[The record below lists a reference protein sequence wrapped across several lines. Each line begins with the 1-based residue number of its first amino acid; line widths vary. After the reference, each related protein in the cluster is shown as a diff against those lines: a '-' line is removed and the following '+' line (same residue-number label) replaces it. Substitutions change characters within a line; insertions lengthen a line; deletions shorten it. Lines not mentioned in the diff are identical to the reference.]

1 MAVITITITA
11 ITTIITTSPA
21 RKHRKVDSETH
32 ATNKWNTVL
41 HCGTRAV
48 MTEETPKAPRKEI
61 NRNPRR
67 NSSRLSSVTTAI
79 HLMKTFTAEDQELGI
94 SELAKRLN
102 VAKSTV
108 HRLAGALLDEGLLQQ
123 SPETGRYSLGV
134 ELFSLGSMVRS
145 RLDVTHESKHLLN
158 LLREKTQE
166 NVRLAVLERERVV
179 FLHDFEGPQTL
190 RLRSATGQLR
200 PAFCTAE
207 GLCLISG
214 LRQPQLEKFLTY
226 ARPARTEKTVTERDD
241 FLNRVRRVKRQ
252 GYAFEDEE
260 CDEGTRCVAAPIYN
274 AEGRITAAVGV
285 AGPRLRIKKNQV
297 SKLAPLVMETA
308 SEISQRMGYIQRQ
321 PIYV

>member
-1 MAVITITITA
+1 MHTDQSLT
-11 ITTIITTSPA
+11 
-21 RKHRKVDSETH
+21 
-32 ATNKWNTVL
+32 
-41 HCGTRAV
+41 G
-48 MTEETPKAPRKEI
+48 RKEI

-67 NSSRLSSVTTAI
+67 NKERLSSVTTAI
-79 HLMKTFTAEDQELGI
+79 HLMKTFTAEDHELGI
-94 SELAKRLN
+94 SELAKRLD

-123 SPETGRYSLGV
+123 NPETGRYSLGV
-134 ELFSLGSMVRS
+134 GLFSLGSLVRS
-145 RLDVTHESKHLLN
+145 RLDVTSESKHILN
-158 LLREKTQE
+158 VLREQTQE
-166 NVRLAVLERERVV
+166 NVRLAVLERQSVV

-207 GLCLISG
+207 GLCLIAG
-214 LRQPQLEKFLTY
+214 LHTPQLEQFLEFE
-226 ARPARTEKTVTERDD
+226 RPKRTERTIVDKDE
-241 FLNRVRRVKRQ
+241 FLVRLRKVKRR

-285 AGPRLRIKKNQV
+285 AGPRVRIKKSMV
-297 SKLAPLVMETA
+297 TKLGPVVVTA
-308 SEISQRMGYIQRQ
+308 ADQISQRMGYLQRA

>member
-1 MAVITITITA
+1 M
-11 ITTIITTSPA
+11 
-21 RKHRKVDSETH
+21 RD
-32 ATNKWNTVL
+32 
-41 HCGTRAV
+41 
-48 MTEETPKAPRKEI
+48 ETPRAPRKEI

-79 HLMKTFTAEDQELGI
+79 HLLKTFTEEDESLGI

-123 SPETGRYSLGV
+123 NPENGRYGLGV
-134 ELFSLGSMVRS
+134 GLFSLGSLVRS
-145 RLDVTHESKHLLN
+145 RLDVTIESKNVLN
-158 LLREKTQE
+158 ELREKTQE
-166 NVRLAVLERERVV
+166 NVRLAVLDRNSVV
-179 FLHDFEGPQTL
+179 FLHDFESPQTL

-207 GLCLISG
+207 GMCMIAA
-214 LRQPQLEKFLTY
+214 LRAPKLEEFLKFP
-226 ARPARTEKTVTERDD
+226 RVARTSRTVVEEDE
-241 FLNRVRRVKRQ
+241 FLQKIRRVKRR

-274 AEGRITAAVGV
+274 AEARLVAAVGV
-285 AGPRLRIKKNQV
+285 AGPRVRIKKSLV
-297 SKLAPLVMETA
+297 PKLAPVVIEA
-308 SEISQRMGYIQRQ
+308 ADEISQRMGYVQRQ

>member
-1 MAVITITITA
+1 MADDA
-11 ITTIITTSPA
+11 PKPA
-21 RKHRKVDSETH
+21 RT
-32 ATNKWNTVL
+32 
-41 HCGTRAV
+41 
-48 MTEETPKAPRKEI
+48 EI

-67 NSSRLSSVTTAI
+67 KTARLSSVTTAI
-79 HLMKTFTAEDQELGI
+79 HLLKTFTAEDHELGI
-94 SELAKRLN
+94 SELAKRLS

-123 SPETGRYSLGV
+123 NPETGRYSLGV
-134 ELFSLGSMVRS
+134 GLFSLGSLVRS
-145 RLDVTHESKHLLN
+145 RLDVTSESKHYLN
-158 LLREKTQE
+158 TLRDKTQE

-207 GLCLISG
+207 GLCLVSG
-214 LRQPQLEKFLTY
+214 LRGPQFDKFLTFP
-226 ARPARTEKTVTERDD
+226 RPARTPATITAEEE
-241 FLNRVRRVKRQ
+241 FIARVRRVRRQ

-274 AEGRITAAVGV
+274 AEGRIVAAVGV
-285 AGPRLRIKKNQV
+285 AGPRVRLKKSQIP
-297 SKLAPLVMETA
+297 KLAPVVKETA
-308 SEISQRMGYIQRQ
+308 SEISQRMGYVQRQ

>member
-1 MAVITITITA
+1 
-11 ITTIITTSPA
+11 
-21 RKHRKVDSETH
+21 
-32 ATNKWNTVL
+32 
-41 HCGTRAV
+41 